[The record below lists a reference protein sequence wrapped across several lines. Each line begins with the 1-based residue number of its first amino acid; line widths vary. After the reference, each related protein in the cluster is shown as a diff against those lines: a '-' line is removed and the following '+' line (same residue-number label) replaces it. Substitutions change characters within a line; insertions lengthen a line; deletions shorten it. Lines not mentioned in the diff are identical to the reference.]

1 MPLHSTKEKKGARS
15 IHFNFVVQGRFQP
28 VSSVSAVSIASRYD
42 PIWPVQLDSG
52 RISPVRRKSKP
63 SRCKSKGKKKKKKFR
78 RGTDTRATTSR
89 CVKLKCGTLPATSVL
104 SSYGLT
110 QLQIFTPIPYFG
122 IPNTSCKHSTNFSF
136 MYLVPNFLV
145 YTLY

>member
-15 IHFNFVVQGRFQP
+15 IHFNFVVQGQFRP
-28 VSSVSAVSIASRYD
+28 VSSVSIASRYD
-42 PIWPVQLDSG
+42 PIWPVRPDSG
-52 RISPVRRKSKP
+52 RISPVWLKSKP
-63 SRCKSKGKKKKKKFR
+63 SRCKSKGEKKKKKKLR
-78 RGTDTRATTSR
+78 RGTDAQETTSGR
-89 CVKLKCGTLPATSVL
+89 VKLRCRTLPAASVL

-122 IPNTSCKHSTNFSF
+122 IPNASCKHCTNFSF
-136 MYLVPNFLV
+136 MYLVPNFPV

>member
-15 IHFNFVVQGRFQP
+15 IHFNFVVQGRFRP
-28 VSSVSAVSIASRYD
+28 VSSISAISIASRYD
-42 PIWPVQLDSG
+42 PIWPVQPDSG
-52 RISPVRRKSKP
+52 RINPVRRKSK
-63 SRCKSKGKKKKKKFR
+63 SSQCESKGKKKKLR
-78 RGTDTRATTSR
+78 RGTDARATTSGH
-89 CVKLKCGTLPATSVL
+89 VKLRCGTLPVASVL

-122 IPNTSCKHSTNFSF
+122 IPSTSCKHSTNFSF